1 MAKDKTPD
9 ANRDPITGEAG
20 AHPVGTGVG
29 AAAGGMAAGAA
40 AGTVAAGP
48 VGTLVGAAVGAVAG
62 GLAGKAVAE
71 HFDPTVEDTYWR
83 DNFQSQGYYQKGMT
97 YEDYEPAYRLG
108 YESRSRYASANFD
121 EINDVG
127 TRQARRARSVGSRD
141 EQRSSSLTGRCNAL
155 QQKTPL
161 RRGFC
166 WGREV
171 IGR

>member
-1 MAKDKTPD
+1 MAKNKTPD
-9 ANRDPITGEAG
+9 ANRDPITGAPG

-48 VGTLVGAAVGAVAG
+48 VGTLVGAAAGAVAG

-83 DNFQSQGYYQKGMT
+83 DNFQNQSYYQKGMT

-108 YESRSRYASANFD
+108 YESRSRYAGANFD
-121 EINDVG
+121 EIDNDLM
-127 TRQARRARSVGSRD
+127 RD
-141 EQRSSSLTGRCNAL
+141 YES
-155 QQKTPL
+155 
-161 RRGFC
+161 RRGKSRLS
-166 WGREV
+166 WDHAKHATRSAWDRV
-171 IGR
+171 TNKDHHR